1 MHFLSQKKTLLNA
14 ISTVQKAVSSKT
26 TLPILKGI
34 YIEAI
39 SNHLKFVATDL
50 EIGIEHITESN
61 IVEEGSVVVDAR
73 LFSEIVRKLPDAEV
87 EIFLREQQLVIKC
100 QNTEFNILFYP
111 SDEFPELP
119 TVQQNT
125 NYEINNQV
133 FKNMIRQTSFATS
146 QDEMKPVFTG
156 VLVEIQDSTLNMV
169 ALDGYRLA
177 LKKVEISEEQN
188 NKAIIPAK
196 TLNEISRI
204 MDDSDDTVYM
214 TLSDKHA
221 LFTLGQ
227 TKLISRLLEGEFINY
242 KQIIPKEYKTKI
254 KVNTELLLNSVERA
268 ALISREGKNN
278 PIKLIVNSDKLIIT
292 SNSEVG
298 KVHEEIDIEIEGED
312 ISIAFNSKY
321 LLDVLKIIE
330 DKYIYIDFMTS
341 INPGLIRPEEDTNYK
356 YLILPVRIS
365 ED

>member
-1 MHFLSQKKTLLNA
+1 MHFISQKKSLLNA
-14 ISTVQKAVSSKT
+14 ISIVQKAVSSKT

-34 YIEAI
+34 YIEAL
-39 SNHLKFVATDL
+39 SNHLKFIATDL

-61 IVEEGSVVVDAR
+61 IVEEGTVVVDAR
-73 LFSEIVRKLPDAEV
+73 LFSEIVRKLPDSEV
-87 EIFLREQQLVIKC
+87 EIYLKDQQMIIKC
-100 QNTEFNILFYP
+100 QSTEFNILFYQA
-111 SDEFPELP
+111 DEFPELP
-119 TVQQNT
+119 TIHQDST
-125 NYEINNQV
+125 YEISNHK
-133 FKNMIRQTSFATS
+133 FKNMVRQTSFATS

-156 VLVEIQDSTLNMV
+156 VLVEIQDNILNMV

-177 LKKVEISEEQN
+177 LKKVEITEGAN
-188 NKAIIPAK
+188 NRAVIPAK

-204 MDDSDDTVYM
+204 MDDNEDTVYM

-242 KQIIPKEYKTKI
+242 NQIIPKEHKTRLR
-254 KVNTELLLNSVERA
+254 VSTDLLLDSVERA

-278 PIKLIVNSDKLIIT
+278 PIKFIVNGDKLIIT

-298 KVHEEIDIEIEGED
+298 KVQEEIHIDVEGED
-312 ISIAFNSKY
+312 LNIAFNSKY

-330 DKYIYIDFMTS
+330 DDFINIEFMTS
-341 INPGLIRPEEDTNYK
+341 INPGLIKPEEDINYK
-356 YLILPVRIS
+356 YLILPVRVS
-365 ED
+365 E

>member
-1 MHFLSQKKTLLNA
+1 MHFISQKKSLLNA
-14 ISTVQKAVSSKT
+14 ISIVQKAVSSKS

-34 YIEAI
+34 YIEAV
-39 SNHLKFVATDL
+39 SNHLKFIATDL
-50 EIGIEHITESN
+50 EIGIEHIIESN
-61 IVEEGSVVVDAR
+61 ILEEGTVVVDAR
-73 LFSEIVRKLPDAEV
+73 LFSEIVRKLPDSEV
-87 EIFLREQQLVIKC
+87 EILLKEQQMIIKC
-100 QNTEFNILFYP
+100 QNSEFNILYYP

-119 TVQQNT
+119 TIEQRAT
-125 NYEINNQV
+125 YEINNQV

-156 VLVEIQDSTLNMV
+156 VLVEIIDNKLNMV

-177 LKKVEISEEQN
+177 LKKVELTEGYN

-196 TLNEISRI
+196 TLNEIGRI

-221 LFTLGQ
+221 LFTLGE

-242 KQIIPKEYKTKI
+242 KQIIPKEYKTRI
-254 KVNTELLLNSVERA
+254 KVSTSLLLDSVERA

-278 PIKLIVNSDKLIIT
+278 PIKLNIVGDKLIIT

-298 KVHEEIDIEIEGED
+298 KVQEEIDIETEGED
-312 ISIAFNSKY
+312 LNIAFNSKY

-330 DKYIYIDFMTS
+330 DEFLFIDFMTS
-341 INPGLIRPEEDTNYK
+341 INPGLIRPEEDINYK
-356 YLILPVRIS
+356 YLILPVRVS
-365 ED
+365 E